1 MLLQALS
8 FIAGLQIAIIIALY
22 QILHVL
28 RDIRDGLRK
37 RNGGT

>member
-22 QILHVL
+22 QILNVL
-28 RDIRDGLRK
+28 RDIRDELRK
-37 RNGGT
+37 KDNV